1 MDEAVINIAAQ
12 IIDETGTDWVS
23 AMDIAEETLID
34 IFDQTV
40 REVAMQVATDTQID
54 IDSANYLAK
63 MIMSRAA
70 AEGRQIEDLIA
81 QVEQW
86 AQD

>member
-23 AMDIAEETLID
+23 AMDIAEKTLID
-34 IFDQTV
+34 IFDQTMRKIV
-40 REVAMQVATDTQID
+40 MQVATDTQID
-54 IDSANYLAK
+54 LDSASYLAK

-70 AEGRQIEDLIA
+70 AEGRKIEDLIA

>member
-1 MDEAVINIAAQ
+1 MDAAVMNIAAQ

>member
-1 MDEAVINIAAQ
+1 MDAAVMNIAAQ

-70 AEGRQIEDLIA
+70 PEGRQIEDLIA

>member
-1 MDEAVINIAAQ
+1 
-12 IIDETGTDWVS
+12 
-23 AMDIAEETLID
+23 MDIAEETLID

-54 IDSANYLAK
+54 IDSANYIAK